1 MLVLSRFILLLFL
14 SVGSAAVPMFTPA
27 AAQSVETVG
36 TTLAARNGDLPPA
49 IAYHLAK
56 LVEGHRNYT
65 AHSKSLTRLEI
76 ARATEEVDTAIAEQM
91 CSVLEKDAQMLQEH
105 ALALQAIA
113 PAGLQRWLE
122 PLAEHAEDARGTA
135 MAIRSLLAP
144 DAPLDAKREA
154 LAVTR
159 KLHRRANEMG
169 LLLGGVKQDL
179 RVTTT

>member
-1 MLVLSRFILLLFL
+1 VAELRHPGRREVGRATPLS
-14 SVGSAAVPMFTPA
+14 
-27 AAQSVETVG
+27 
-36 TTLAARNGDLPPA
+36 
-49 IAYHLAK
+49 
-56 LVEGHRNYT
+56 
-65 AHSKSLTRLEI
+65 AHSKSLTRLD

-105 ALALQAIA
+105 ALALQAVA
-113 PAGLQRWLE
+113 PARLQRWLE
-122 PLAEHAEDARGTA
+122 PLAEHARGTA

-159 KLHRRANEMG
+159 KLHQRANEMG